1 MTGVLVPALAPTA
14 ATNVATPVLRLT
26 VHVPSPAMVNV
37 ALQTESNGS
46 TRQGPLLLP
55 VCRLVPVASAPPPVM
70 RFEKVAVPPGMTAWL
85 SGVATGAVG
94 GLTVG
99 VMVALP
105 TCA

>member
-1 MTGVLVPALAPTA
+1 MTAVLVPGVTPGS

-37 ALQTESNGS
+37 ALHWLSNGS

-70 RFEKVAVPPGMTAWL
+70 RFEKVAVPPGITAWL

>member
-1 MTGVLVPALAPTA
+1 
-14 ATNVATPVLRLT
+14 
-26 VHVPSPAMVNV
+26 
-37 ALQTESNGS
+37 
-46 TRQGPLLLP
+46 
-55 VCRLVPVASAPPPVM
+55 M